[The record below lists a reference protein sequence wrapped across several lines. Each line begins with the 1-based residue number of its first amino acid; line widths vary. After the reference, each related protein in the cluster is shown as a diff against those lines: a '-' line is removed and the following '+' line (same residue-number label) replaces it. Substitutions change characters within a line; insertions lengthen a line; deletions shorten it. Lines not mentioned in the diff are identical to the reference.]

1 MFPPFA
7 KVTVPFFHTKLNGLT
22 PLAVVLNVAVVPLQL
37 VELLNGVAIV
47 PASTVSVAGEITVP
61 QAPVTSTLYPAV
73 SPLLTFAI
81 CSVLLFAPLVMVTRP
96 PRSPLLRM
104 VAPFFHTKVNGPG
117 PATTIVLK
125 EAVVAVQLV

>member
-1 MFPPFA
+1 MFPPLT

-37 VELLNGVAIV
+37 VELLNGVAVV

-61 QAPVTSTLYPAV
+61 QAPVTSTLYCPL
-73 SPLLTFAI
+73 SPLFAFVI
-81 CSVLLFAPLVMVTRP
+81 YKVLMLLPVRMPTRP
-96 PRSPLLRM
+96 PRSPLLSTL
-104 VAPFFHTKVNGPG
+104 APFFHTKVNGPG
-117 PATTIVLK
+117 PATTIVVK